1 MDLLDYASIF
11 AAVKGAVGVFHVASP
26 CIVDEV
32 KDPEKELLDPA
43 IQGTNNVLT
52 AAKELGVRRV
62 VVTSSISAITPS
74 PNWPADV
81 IKNEDCW
88 TDEEYCKK
96 KGLWY
101 PLSKTLAEKAAWEFA
116 EEKGLDVV
124 VVNPGTVMGPVLPP
138 GLNASMLMLLGLI
151 KGSTETYENFF
162 MGSIHVKDVAL
173 AHILVYENT
182 SATGRHLCVE
192 AISHYGDFA
201 AKVAELYP
209 EYNVP
214 RLPKDTQPGL
224 LRAKNASKKLM
235 DLGLQFIPMEQIIR
249 DAVDSL
255 KSKGFI

>member
-1 MDLLDYASIF
+1 
-11 AAVKGAVGVFHVASP
+11 
-26 CIVDEV
+26 
-32 KDPEKELLDPA
+32 
-43 IQGTNNVLT
+43 
-52 AAKELGVRRV
+52 
-62 VVTSSISAITPS
+62 
-74 PNWPADV
+74 
-81 IKNEDCW
+81 
-88 TDEEYCKK
+88 
-96 KGLWY
+96 
-101 PLSKTLAEKAAWEFA
+101 
-116 EEKGLDVV
+116 
-124 VVNPGTVMGPVLPP
+124 
-138 GLNASMLMLLGLI
+138 MLMLLCLI